1 MPFGQK
7 KVLHLSFEQKFGLN
21 VVEIDL
27 CSDGVLWGE
36 SVKPMYTDLTEQ
48 INGVHSFIIE
58 SPRKKTTNIVESL
71 SDDWMLG
78 IDQQGYH
85 H

>member
-1 MPFGQK
+1 VSYSRNAIWPK
-7 KVLHLSFEQKFGLN
+7 KILHLTFVQKFGTN

-48 INGVHSFIIE
+48 INAVHSFIIE
-58 SPRKKTTNIVESL
+58 SQRKKR
-71 SDDWMLG
+71 
-78 IDQQGYH
+78 QK
-85 H
+85 